1 MATRS
6 AATAAPLFEPAAA
19 AAAGEEGLRLGLGL
33 RARWALGCF
42 ALDATMLVLAAFA
55 TELGARAAEVRS
67 LSLAWTA
74 AFGLIALAALALR
87 GMYRPD
93 LRLRTVDDARRVVG
107 AVTVAAMALLSVAA
121 VTGTAPVVAG
131 ELVRLWAFAG
141 VYVVAGRIGLY
152 RAQVRARRAGEGLR
166 PTLVVG
172 AGTVG
177 RMTARRLLE
186 RPELG
191 LRPVGF
197 LDKNPR
203 EPGEDGVALP
213 VLGASWDLEQIVAE
227 HGVEQVI
234 ITFSTAPN
242 DVLLRMVRRCES
254 LGLDVAVVPRLY
266 EQTTTRLTVEH
277 IGGLPLLAAHTV
289 DPRGW

>member
-177 RMTARRLLE
+177 
-186 RPELG
+186 
-191 LRPVGF
+191 
-197 LDKNPR
+197 
-203 EPGEDGVALP
+203 
-213 VLGASWDLEQIVAE
+213 
-227 HGVEQVI
+227 
-234 ITFSTAPN
+234 
-242 DVLLRMVRRCES
+242 
-254 LGLDVAVVPRLY
+254 
-266 EQTTTRLTVEH
+266 
-277 IGGLPLLAAHTV
+277 
-289 DPRGW
+289 